1 MSRGV
6 PCLLL
11 ALALAAC
18 ERADDAREATV
29 AGVLAE
35 ADEALIRSRP
45 LLVEGKYVR
54 MANDPYAFWRATVPL
69 FRRDAE
75 DPDLEIGRTA
85 YPSMVL
91 PLALGDAHVEN
102 FGTLR
107 ASDGTFALEPN
118 DFDGA
123 DRFPYHW
130 DLRRLTVGMIVAA
143 RLSNPADPAA
153 REAAASAG
161 PAIVEATARAYAEAI
176 IAFADGAP
184 RARVTD
190 DGSMDPLP
198 GIVADLFRR
207 SRRDEGSRDE
217 LPQLTELVDGARR
230 LRRGEIDPDDPE
242 NVYLDLPRVA
252 LDALPETMEA
262 YRRTLIAPP
271 PAEQLVV
278 LDAVRE
284 LASGVAS
291 WPRVRIIVLTRG
303 PTDAPDDDLI
313 FELKELADSGS
324 EGWIDPGVIADTV
337 QGRVV
342 VASRAAWA
350 RPDAEPWWGVSTLL
364 GMPVQIKLEAEMHKT
379 LRVSR
384 LEEED
389 GTPDELIL
397 LGQRLA
403 WLLARIHAVPLE
415 DVDAARAI
423 ATAIRDDVEG
433 FVAQEVRVALE
444 YADQEDAD
452 WAHFRDALRR
462 LGPRLGIPV
471 DPTGR
476 DEVSPDLRALYG
488 TPVPPPEIME

>member
-1 MSRGV
+1 MSRGAS
-6 PCLLL
+6 CLLL
-11 ALALAAC
+11 ALALVAC
-18 ERADDAREATV
+18 EGADDPREATV
-29 AGVLAE
+29 ASVLAE

-85 YPSMVL
+85 YPAGVL
-91 PLALGDAHVEN
+91 PLAIGDAHVEN

-107 ASDGTFALEPN
+107 AADGTFALEPN

-130 DLRRLTVGMIVAA
+130 DLRRLTVGMAVAA
-143 RLSNPADPAA
+143 RLSNPDDPGARATATAA
-153 REAAASAG
+153 TER
-161 PAIVEATARAYAEAI
+161 IVAATARAYADAI
-176 IAFADGAP
+176 VGFADGAP
-184 RARVTD
+184 RERVTD

-198 GIVADLFRR
+198 AIVTDLFRR
-207 SRRDEGSRDE
+207 SRRDEESRDE
-217 LPQLTELVDGARR
+217 LSQLTEFVDGVRR
-230 LRRGEIDPDDPE
+230 LRRGAIDPDDPE
-242 NVYLDLPRVA
+242 NVYLDLPEVA
-252 LDALPETMEA
+252 RDALPVTMEI

-278 LDAVRE
+278 LDAARE

-384 LEEED
+384 LDEEA
-389 GTPDELIL
+389 GTPDELVL
-397 LGQRLA
+397 LGERLA
-403 WLLARIHAVPLE
+403 WLLARIHAVPL
-415 DVDAARAI
+415 DGVDTAGPIAA
-423 ATAIRDDVEG
+423 AIRDDVEG
-433 FVAQEVRVALE
+433 FVAQEVRVAMA
-444 YADQEDAD
+444 YAAQEDAD
-452 WAHFRDALRR
+452 WQHFRAALRR
-462 LGPRLGIPV
+462 LGPRLGVPV
-471 DPTGR
+471 DDR
-476 DEVSPDLRALYG
+476 DQVSPDLRALYG